1 MQYKKRY
8 KIIGVVIL
16 VLLVLIHLCL
26 RIGWWLVGLPV
37 DQREQWYGFNWIPF
51 AGFIDFLKYLGLLDD
66 LTMTKAEFEETI
78 HGVNTARLQ
87 NFPMKL
93 TDEDIENIYSSFIL
107 VK

>member
-1 MQYKKRY
+1 MAVSLAYIWKYMANSGDKL
-8 KIIGVVIL
+8 KS
-16 VLLVLIHLCL
+16 LINETTE
-26 RIGWWLVGLPV
+26 IT
-37 DQREQWYGFNWIPF
+37 GFDY
-51 AGFIDFLKYLGLLDD
+51 AGFIDFLKDLSLLED

-93 TDEDIENIYSSFIL
+93 TDKDIENIYSSFIL